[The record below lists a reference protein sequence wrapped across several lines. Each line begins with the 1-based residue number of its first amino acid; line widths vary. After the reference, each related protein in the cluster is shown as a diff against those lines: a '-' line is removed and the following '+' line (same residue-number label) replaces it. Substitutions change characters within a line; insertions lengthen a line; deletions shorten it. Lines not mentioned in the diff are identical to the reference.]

1 MDNKKIILQKIKEL
15 ILNPTLEKF
24 KEVQVGDML
33 IQVEGEEFEVGQAVM
48 IKTEEG
54 FIPAGTSLDGS
65 HLIDGV
71 TIVISEGIITEVT
84 QEEPKVEV
92 EVELKEVDSMPKDEE
107 TMSKIGALEDRV
119 ANLEATLVSLSD
131 KLESY
136 EANVSTFSSQM
147 DKLYNNIP
155 AIPKLEEFKTDTN
168 DKTNVISPLESIR
181 SFRSKRK

>member
-65 HLIDGV
+65 HFIDGV

-84 QEEPKVEV
+84 QEEPEVEV
-92 EVELKEVDSMPKDEE
+92 EVELKEEDSMPKDEE
-107 TMSKIGALEDRV
+107 TMSKISELEDRI

-147 DKLYNNIP
+147 DKLYNNLP
-155 AIPKLEEFKTDTN
+155 AIPKLEEFKTDTS

-181 SFRSKRK
+181 SFRTKRK